1 MFFLSAFSELQL
13 DIVGIVAILGE
24 ASTLRVSQI
33 SALSWHHE
41 LPRLMPA
48 PQALLKHS
56 LEKRLPIEAGKVVGA
71 YSGNVNLELN
81 FFCQLLHPRELKN
94 YEVEFVTVKKRKG
107 MEHRP
112 PYEVNPAGSLRAL
125 SLLGSALSV
134 TLIAL
139 SVVYDDGWALIGTL
153 LLSLTST
160 LVGFASRWKL
170 EVKQPPE
177 NRLTKIHDSDVVI
190 FYPRTGA
197 FRIVR
202 CSEFESRLYFT
213 SESCK
218 SLLNDT
224 WYRAFALSGTLTLIF
239 GLISIGNAQTIM
251 QVTFAATYVL
261 LNIAYW
267 LASAIGSHEHW
278 VHSYDVEVQE
288 FDLPPPALPLP
299 PSVQDQSSA
308 TRPALISAPAS
319 MQNSIS
325 NHCQP
330 AVSAPAPVLNE
341 VSVSAKPSK
350 RTTFQDFDQG
360 KDMDVEK
367 NLRRRNT
374 TKFRSTSFQRRY
386 TDTVTFAKGDR
397 IFTTALWEAIALSGT
412 SDWLLRTNIAPKN
425 DVWDKW
431 IRLAGEAAR
440 TDSPDCKG
448 TYELTVQGRT
458 KVILSAWPHR
468 QVLGRLFAEEENQ
481 RKWRPEWS
489 NRQLE
494 NLYPE
499 IVHSAPSSKAPG

>member
-1 MFFLSAFSELQL
+1 MLFLNDFNELQL

-107 MEHRP
+107 MEDSP

-125 SLLGSALSV
+125 SLLGSALSI

-139 SVVYDDGWALIGTL
+139 SVVYDDGWALIGTI
-153 LLSLTST
+153 LLSFTST

-170 EVKQPPE
+170 EVKQPAKD
-177 NRLTKIHDSDVVI
+177 RLMKIHDSDVVI

-197 FRIVR
+197 FRVVR

-224 WYRAFALSGTLTLIF
+224 WYRAFALSGTITLIF
-239 GLISIGNAQTIM
+239 GLICIGNAQTIM

-267 LASAIGSHEHW
+267 LASAVGSHKHW
-278 VHSYDVEVQE
+278 IHSYDVQTQD
-288 FDLPPPALPLP
+288 FDLPPPAIP
-299 PSVQDQSSA
+299 
-308 TRPALISAPAS
+308 
-319 MQNSIS
+319 
-325 NHCQP
+325 
-330 AVSAPAPVLNE
+330 APAPTQNE
-341 VSVSAKPSK
+341 ISADAQPAK
-350 RTTFQDFDQG
+350 RTTFQDADQG
-360 KDMDVEK
+360 KHADVEK
-367 NLRRRNT
+367 NIRRRT
-374 TKFRSTSFQRRY
+374 TTRFRTTSFQRRY
-386 TDTVTFAKGDR
+386 TDTVTFAKSGR
-397 IFTTALWEAIALSGT
+397 IFTTALWEVIALTGT
-412 SDWLLRTNIAPKN
+412 SDWLQRTNIAPKN

-431 IRLAGEAAR
+431 IRMAGEAAR
-440 TDSPDCKG
+440 MSSPDCKG
-448 TYELTVQGRT
+448 THEVSTQGRT
-458 KVILSAWPHR
+458 KVILSAWPYR
-468 QVLGRLFAEEENQ
+468 QVLARLFAEEENQ

-489 NRQLE
+489 DRQLAAVH
-494 NLYPE
+494 PE
-499 IVHSAPSSKAPG
+499 IVHSGVSTKEPC